1 MAMEVLIGEIADG
14 EFAPGEL
21 LPREVDLAERF
32 GISRGVARECIRG
45 LEERGLISVTHGR
58 GATVNPPEDWDA
70 LDPDVLPALLASR
83 DGDQLVAEALECQRT
98 LEVEAAGLAA
108 QRAEHEHLDELTHA
122 LERMAAAVPRA
133 RRNAAQAQ
141 RYHEAD
147 IDFHRAVVQA
157 SGNRALARM
166 TQPLHRALAAAARTL
181 EPEGDLQRRQAEHR
195 RVLAA
200 IAARDPEEAR
210 AAMAAHLEAGSAAL
224 RRRAGRG

>member
-1 MAMEVLIGEIADG
+1 MEVLIGEIADG

-21 LPREVDLAERF
+21 LPREVDLAQRF

-45 LEERGLISVTHGR
+45 LEERGLISVRHGR
-58 GATVNPPEDWDA
+58 GAIVNSPEDWNG

-83 DGDQLVAEALECQRT
+83 DGDQHLAEALECQRT
-98 LEVEAAGLAA
+98 LEVTAAGLAA
-108 QRAEHEHLDELTHA
+108 LRAEHAHLDELTHA
-122 LERMAAAVPRA
+122 LERVAAAA
-133 RRNAAQAQ
+133 LGAHRNAAAAQ

-166 TQPLHRALAAAARTL
+166 AQPLHRALAASMRAL
-181 EPEGDLQRRQAEHR
+181 ESEHDLEHRQIEHR
-195 RVLAA
+195 RIVAA
-200 IAARDPEEAR
+200 VAAGDPEEAR

-224 RRRAGRG
+224 LRRAGRG